1 MLTSTGCSYNLEQRP
16 GGGVNLIP
24 SKNGCKPLNN
34 PSDELKKWYPYQSL
48 LAKIVKRYT
57 GKTVD
62 IVLKRDVEQVFYEVL
77 SENFDGVDKLE
88 IADILECLPDLVK
101 YYPEEYIKA
110 KNRKNNEIKLIRN
123 K

>member
-1 MLTSTGCSYNLEQRP
+1 M
-16 GGGVNLIP
+16 
-24 SKNGCKPLNN
+24 
-34 PSDELKKWYPYQSL
+34 
-48 LAKIVKRYT
+48 VKRYT

-62 IVLKRDVEQVFYEVL
+62 MVLKSDVEEVFYEVL
-77 SENFDGVDKLE
+77 SKNFDGVDDRE
-88 IADILECLPDLVK
+88 IADILKGLPDLVK

>member
-1 MLTSTGCSYNLEQRP
+1 M
-16 GGGVNLIP
+16 
-24 SKNGCKPLNN
+24 
-34 PSDELKKWYPYQSL
+34 
-48 LAKIVKRYT
+48 VKRYT

-62 IVLKRDVEQVFYEVL
+62 MVLKSDVEEVFYEVL

-88 IADILECLPDLVK
+88 IADISRCLPDLVK

>member
-1 MLTSTGCSYNLEQRP
+1 M
-16 GGGVNLIP
+16 
-24 SKNGCKPLNN
+24 
-34 PSDELKKWYPYQSL
+34 DELKKWYPYQNL

-62 IVLKRDVEQVFYEVL
+62 MVLKSDIEEVFYEVL

-88 IADILECLPDLVK
+88 IADILECLPDLVEC
-101 YYPEEYIKA
+101 YPEEYIKA
-110 KNRKNNEIKLIRN
+110 KNRKNNEIKLVRN